1 MVIEIY
7 TKRSASDRYCFT
19 SRSTAV
25 HNRNS
30 LSRLGLSLVSTSL
43 NQALNLDL
51 TPEGHRVRRVAI
63 AAIRTNE
70 KNMIM
75 WLEDDDLVELLQS
88 SDDTTQVDE

>member
-1 MVIEIY
+1 
-7 TKRSASDRYCFT
+7 
-19 SRSTAV
+19 
-25 HNRNS
+25 
-30 LSRLGLSLVSTSL
+30 
-43 NQALNLDL
+43 
-51 TPEGHRVRRVAI
+51 VAI